1 LPNLAHGKTWQARWL
16 THYSSF
22 FELENIMRIRNQLAI
37 AATAL
42 FAASA
47 GAAPASAPASASASS
62 VASEAIAPIMPV
74 QTIGAPVY
82 RIPTPDAAALAGSY
96 GLSTGETLRVSYE
109 RSRLYA
115 ELGERRTELVPVDG
129 TSFAARGGGLRLR
142 FDQVPFATD
151 VVVSGR

>member
-1 LPNLAHGKTWQARWL
+1 
-16 THYSSF
+16 
-22 FELENIMRIRNQLAI
+22 MRIRTQLAI

-47 GAAPASAPASASASS
+47 GAAPAPAPASASSIT
-62 VASEAIAPIMPV
+62 SEAAAPSMPV
-74 QTIGAPVY
+74 QTIGAPAY
-82 RIPTPDAAALAGSY
+82 RIPTPDAAARAGSY
-96 GLSTGETLRVSYE
+96 GLSNGETLQVSYE

-115 ELGERRTELVPVDG
+115 ELGERRAELVPVDG
-129 TSFAARGGGLRLR
+129 TSFAARDGGMRLR

>member
-1 LPNLAHGKTWQARWL
+1 
-16 THYSSF
+16 
-22 FELENIMRIRNQLAI
+22 MRIRSQLVI

-47 GAAPASAPASASASS
+47 GAAPAAAPSAAPSAT
-62 VASEAIAPIMPV
+62 SEAIVPMVSV
-74 QTIGAPVY
+74 QTIGTPAY
-82 RIPTPDAAALAGSY
+82 RIPTADAAALAGTY
-96 GLSTGETLRVSYE
+96 GLSNGETLRVSYE

-115 ELGERRTELVPVDG
+115 QLGERKAELVPVDAN
-129 TSFAARGGGLRLR
+129 SFAARGSGMRLR